1 MITNPNFDSLKLKDS
16 GFCISRKFIN
26 SEILDKI
33 NLELNELFNSFLL
46 NGYNR
51 GSIILNNLYNR
62 QAITTPC
69 ININSINIME
79 LIIDV
84 YNLVIEEEKKKDY
97 VVSNVMIFSEMGN
110 PDPLKFHTDLRKDM
124 CRAQIYLKGG
134 KINSGGFRYIRE
146 SNTISHNTKH
156 ELSKED
162 LKKYEDKIVDLSG
175 SEGDLVV
182 FDPYGFHGKHPC
194 IEERRT
200 IMFEFQPKH
209 TDYPKSQ
216 IDFNGA
222 LLTKKVLS
230 NIEIFIHNYKKNDH
244 YLDDYKNNY
253 VLNFR
258 ILFKSI
264 VSSLKLVFRKKKSE
278 FFLKVRKK
286 LSKYTD

>member
-1 MITNPNFDSLKLKDS
+1 MYTLFCASSSSSSSSGNTLSYLRIGESENPPGLPDGTEVSLSSTEYLPELKNNAGGLEFYTN
-16 GFCISRKFIN
+16 N
-26 SEILDKI
+26 SKHMEIK
-33 NLELNELFNSFLL
+33 E
-46 NGYNR
+46 NG
-51 GSIILNNLYNR
+51 
-62 QAITTPC
+62 
-69 ININSINIME
+69 
-79 LIIDV
+79 DV
-84 YNLVIEEEKKKDY
+84 YVTDDLFVKNL
-97 VVSNVMIFSEMGN
+97 N
-110 PDPLKFHTDLRKDM
+110 
-124 CRAQIYLKGG
+124 IY
-134 KINSGGFRYIRE
+134 
-146 SNTISHNTKH
+146 
-156 ELSKED
+156 
-162 LKKYEDKIVDLSG
+162 DKIVDLSG
-175 SEGDLVV
+175 SEGDLIV

-286 LSKYTD
+286 LSKSTD

>member
-1 MITNPNFDSLKLKDS
+1 MTTSPNFDTLQLKNK
-16 GFCISRKFIN
+16 GFCISKKFIHP
-26 SEILDKI
+26 EILDKI
-33 NLELNELFNSFLL
+33 NLELNELFNSFLI

-51 GSIILNNLYNR
+51 GSIILNNLYKR

-84 YNLVIEEEKKKDY
+84 YNLVIEDEKKKDY
-97 VVSNVMIFSEMGN
+97 IVSNVMIFSEMGN
-110 PDPLKFHTDLRKDM
+110 PDALKFHTDLRKGM

-146 SNTISHNTKH
+146 SNTANHNISH

-162 LKKYEDKIVDLSG
+162 LKKHEHKIVDLSG
-175 SEGDLVV
+175 SEGDLIV
-182 FDPYGFHGKHPC
+182 FDPFGFHGKHPC

-200 IMFEFQPKH
+200 IMIEFQPKH

-264 VSSLKLVFRKKKSE
+264 VSSLKLLIKKKKSE
-278 FFLKVRKK
+278 FILKFKKK
-286 LSKYTD
+286 LSKFNN